1 MVSSCYLQQHQILS
15 WEPVSGRNRGTQTS
29 SPFLCRVALLQV
41 ARKCCVMVWISQ
53 FFHCVFLQRMGAVS
67 ESSDLVTV
75 PGPQWIHDLVPLSF
89 SCFLLMCCGNWNNV
103 FSLQAKPSSPAVL
116 QQCFPDGNISPT
128 LSEYTCQPVRCGMC
142 LVCYVPDGWILTPCA
157 HPFWCLL
164 LPPGFHFTPAL
175 PILLPQAGCLPF
187 GKTFVSLGVAGG
199 LMCRG
204 SSKSCPS
211 PEQWNFVFSKSRW
224 PECCSKRVWCLL
236 PLFRMRELQS
246 NIKKAARALNY
257 SAMEHC
263 HSSIK
268 LFWPVVFYGVHCS

>member
-1 MVSSCYLQQHQILS
+1 MCSA
-15 WEPVSGRNRGTQTS
+15 
-29 SPFLCRVALLQV
+29 CRQNLPALLSYSGV
-41 ARKCCVMVWISQ
+41 SQ
-53 FFHCVFLQRMGAVS
+53 M
-67 ESSDLVTV
+67 ET
-75 PGPQWIHDLVPLSF
+75 
-89 SCFLLMCCGNWNNV
+89 FLLLYLNIPA
-103 FSLQAKPSSPAVL
+103 SLW
-116 QQCFPDGNISPT
+116 G
-128 LSEYTCQPVRCGMC
+128 GMC

-187 GKTFVSLGVAGG
+187 GKTYVSLGVAGSS
-199 LMCRG
+199 LCRG

-211 PEQWNFVFSKSRW
+211 PEQWNFVVSKSHW